1 MVRNCTACELKFAAR
16 HTAVI
21 RLWAEVHMGKSK
33 EYLAVRYDPG
43 TADRVDELR
52 DFVGTVHMNGRLT
65 ADDVS
70 RSDVM
75 RTLIRFALDIY
86 ERRADAWRAEE
97 KLDVVAHS

>member
-1 MVRNCTACELKFAAR
+1 
-16 HTAVI
+16 
-21 RLWAEVHMGKSK
+21 
-33 EYLAVRYDPG
+33 
-43 TADRVDELR
+43 
-52 DFVGTVHMNGRLT
+52 MNGRLT